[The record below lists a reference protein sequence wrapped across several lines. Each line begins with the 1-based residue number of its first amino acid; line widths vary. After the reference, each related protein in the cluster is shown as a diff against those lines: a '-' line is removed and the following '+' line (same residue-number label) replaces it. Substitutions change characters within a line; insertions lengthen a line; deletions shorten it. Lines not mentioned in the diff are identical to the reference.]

1 MKKNKRFL
9 YLLSLGH
16 LMTDVNQGLLPIF
29 LPIYKQVLGLSFTAA
44 GLVSLISLI
53 SSSVIQP
60 FFGFW
65 SDRRAGRW
73 LIPAGCLVAA
83 LGMALAG
90 WAPNYAALVAA
101 VFLSGLGVAAYHPE
115 ASKTA
120 HYLSDRHQA
129 TSMAVFSV
137 GGNLGFALGPAVA
150 AGLLALGG
158 LKASPLL
165 LIPAGL
171 LSLVLWTQLPSLEG
185 AVKGSSSHKREGAP
199 RAEASAAGHPNVRA
213 MILLLVIVIMRSW
226 LHVGLTNYIPFYY
239 INYLQGDPA
248 YSSMLLTV
256 FLLAGALG
264 TLAGGRIADRWGCKN
279 MVLVSLALMVPMVLL
294 FPRTEGVWLF
304 VLLAVGG
311 FTLVSTFAP
320 TIVLAQNLMPGHV
333 GMASGLIMG
342 FAIGTGGI
350 GLVIIGAVADA
361 LGVPAALASMAL
373 IPALGFALTLFLPDD
388 ARERRLSQALKA

>member
-29 LPIYKQVLGLSFTAA
+29 LPIYKEVLGLSFTAA
-44 GLVSLISLI
+44 GLVSLMSFI

-60 FFGFW
+60 LFGFW
-65 SDRRAGRW
+65 SDRRASRW

-90 WAPNYAALVAA
+90 WAPNYVALVAS

-120 HYLSDRHQA
+120 HYLSDQHRA

-137 GGNLGFALGPAVA
+137 GGNLGFALGPVVA
-150 AGLLALGG
+150 AWLLAHGG

-165 LIPAGL
+165 VIPAGL
-171 LSLVLWTQLPSLEG
+171 LSLLLWSQLPSLG
-185 AVKGSSSHKREGAP
+185 RAVAGPYSGEE
-199 RAEASAAGHPNVRA
+199 EAALSGEPSEAKDSNFKALL
-213 MILLLVIVIMRSW
+213 LLLVIVVIRSW
-226 LHVGLTNYIPFYY
+226 LQAGLTNYIPFYY
-239 INYLQGDPA
+239 INYLQGDPS

-264 TLAGGRIADRWGCKN
+264 TLVGGRIADRWGCKN
-279 MVLVSLALMVPMVLL
+279 MILVSLALMVPIVLL
-294 FPRTEGVWLF
+294 FPHTGGPWLF
-304 VLLAVGG
+304 VLLALGG

-388 ARERRLSQALKA
+388 ARERRLSQAL